1 MYLLRP
7 YLVTTE
13 TFVDRRS
20 RSAPLG
26 MVYATLE
33 NAPDQWK
40 MAANWR
46 RCAALLQFWWTE
58 TDTSIQFAWIP
69 CISIKSLTIAFHI
82 IRQQVLF
89 CKLQTTC
96 CFKFQP
102 GHFFAPLNIGRIH
115 TEMHFLSQLAKALQH
130 FFFEKLLW
138 WAILEKYRR
147 CCLYF
152 VWLLLLSCFLAR
164 KQLYTFLYDF
174 TPEQSHPWYVW
185 LILLRKCCK

>member
-1 MYLLRP
+1 M
-7 YLVTTE
+7 TTE

-58 TDTSIQFAWIP
+58 TDTSIQFAWIT
-69 CISIKSLTIAFHI
+69 CISIKSLSYRFSRHPTASA
-82 IRQQVLF
+82 L
-89 CKLQTTC
+89 LQITTTC

-130 FFFEKLLW
+130 FFIRKTALMSHSREIQRMLFVPLFGC
-138 WAILEKYRR
+138 Y
-147 CCLYF
+147 CCL
-152 VWLLLLSCFLAR
+152 
-164 KQLYTFLYDF
+164 TF
-174 TPEQSHPWYVW
+174 
-185 LILLRKCCK
+185 

>member
-13 TFVDRRS
+13 TLVDRRS

-58 TDTSIQFAWIP
+58 TDTSIQFAWIT
-69 CISIKSLTIAFHI
+69 CISIKSLSYRFSRHPTASALLQITNHLLFQVSTRSFLCSFKHWTNSHRNAFYKSVSSVKPYSIFFRKTALMSHSREI
-82 IRQQVLF
+82 QKMLF
-89 CKLQTTC
+89 
-96 CFKFQP
+96 F
-102 GHFFAPLNIGRIH
+102 PLCGC
-115 TEMHFLSQLAKALQH
+115 
-130 FFFEKLLW
+130 
-138 WAILEKYRR
+138 Y
-147 CCLYF
+147 CCLAF
-152 VWLLLLSCFLAR
+152 
-164 KQLYTFLYDF
+164 
-174 TPEQSHPWYVW
+174 
-185 LILLRKCCK
+185 